1 MPIKKIVFFGFI
13 IFSIFVIN
21 DSVHSI
27 YSLWKKHDLLDRAK
41 RTLSV
46 ERQENSE
53 LKQQLK
59 VVTAPHFVEE
69 IARNKLFL
77 VKPGE
82 GIVVAPAEYFNAS
95 SSAPL
100 KSIERRANWQ
110 QWRDV
115 FFNFGG

>member
-1 MPIKKIVFFGFI
+1 MPIKKIVFFSFI

-27 YSLWKKHDLLDRAK
+27 YSLWKKDDLLDRAK

-46 ERQENSE
+46 ERQENVE

-59 VVTAPHFVEE
+59 VVAASSFVEE

-82 GIVVAPAEYFNAS
+82 GIVVVAPTEYFHAS
-95 SSAPL
+95 ASAQQ
-100 KSIERRANWQ
+100 SIERRANWQ
-110 QWRDV
+110 QWRDA
-115 FFNFGG
+115 FF